1 MDAEAVINLF
11 DSCWFCSRSNS
22 SPSIPKNQHQ
32 NHPQNQEIY
41 SNPNVFSPLT
51 IKTTSRNNDQSL
63 NSIYTDVG
71 ASLSPNSVLFESNL
85 ETNFSCKQEMEKMEN
100 FPSQE
105 KKFQSRMRRK
115 IKKGKSKSLSELE
128 CEEVKG
134 FMDLGFV
141 FSEEDRH
148 SNLVE
153 MIPGLQRLGK
163 EKHDNKNGTNN
174 NIESSVIMRPYLSEA
189 WSVLDKQKVDKSLMK
204 WRIPTMSSEND
215 IKLNLKWWAHT
226 VASSVVG

>member
-1 MDAEAVINLF
+1 
-11 DSCWFCSRSNS
+11 
-22 SPSIPKNQHQ
+22 
-32 NHPQNQEIY
+32 
-41 SNPNVFSPLT
+41 
-51 IKTTSRNNDQSL
+51 
-63 NSIYTDVG
+63 
-71 ASLSPNSVLFESNL
+71 
-85 ETNFSCKQEMEKMEN
+85 
-100 FPSQE
+100 
-105 KKFQSRMRRK
+105 
-115 IKKGKSKSLSELE
+115 
-128 CEEVKG
+128 
-134 FMDLGFV
+134 MDLGFV

-204 WRIPTMSSEND
+204 WRIPAMSSEND

-226 VASSVVG
+226 TTSWMIFNKVCFCYLLDVFNKSCNK